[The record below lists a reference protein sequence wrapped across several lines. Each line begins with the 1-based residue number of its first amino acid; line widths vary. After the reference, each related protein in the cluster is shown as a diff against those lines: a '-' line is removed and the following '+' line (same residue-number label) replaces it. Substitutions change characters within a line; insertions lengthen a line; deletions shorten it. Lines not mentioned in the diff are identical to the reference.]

1 MQYWN
6 HKGKY
11 SEVLDKAWD
20 ELVPDSGEAE
30 TEIGKLVRAFGRINY
45 ELFNNGCC
53 NMFEELLNEDYEGSL
68 DIEVDSMFQ
77 DFLNTIL
84 EATNNP
90 DLVAALERECRI
102 VYETGNFEKEKWMID
117 LVGDAVG
124 EIVEN
129 YYLNNEN

>member
-1 MQYWN
+1 MQYWIQ
-6 HKGKY
+6 KGKY
-11 SEVLDKAWD
+11 TSLLNKAWKD
-20 ELVPDSGEAE
+20 FVPFEGEAK
-30 TEIGKLVRAFGRINY
+30 TEIGELVRAFGRINY

-68 DIEVDSMFQ
+68 DIEIDPMFQ

-90 DLVAALERECRI
+90 DLIAALERECRI
-102 VYETGNFEKEKWMID
+102 VYETGSFEKEKWIID

-129 YYLNNEN
+129 YYQNS

>member
-1 MQYWN
+1 MQYWT

-11 SEVLDKAWD
+11 SEILNKAWKD
-20 ELVPDSGEAE
+20 FVPDYGEAK
-30 TEIGKLVRAFGRINY
+30 TEIGELVRAFGRINY

-68 DIEVDSMFQ
+68 DIETDSMFQ
-77 DFLNTIL
+77 GFLNTLL

-90 DLVAALERECRI
+90 DLIAALERECRI
-102 VYETGNFEKEKWMID
+102 VYETGNFEKEKWIID

-129 YYLNNEN
+129 YYQLT